1 MRDLVILA
9 SILGLVPFILRYAWI
24 GVLGWYWIGLM
35 NPHLY
40 SWRSA
45 SFPVAMV
52 IGGSTLLSL
61 LYTKDRRGLAFSMP
75 IAMLAVLL
83 AFFTMKTPFAW
94 EQPEAWWQWDKV
106 FKIYLMTFVS
116 TMLIFGEKR
125 IRWLVLTIIVSL
137 GFYGVK
143 GGLFTLAT
151 GGQYRVEAPEGS
163 FIGGNTQLGLALVM
177 LLPLYLAHSQV
188 TSSKWM
194 RWSCWSAFWLSM
206 VAIVFTYS
214 RGALIG
220 LSVIAVPMWFMS
232 KRKVLALIIAIPAI
246 AAGVSFAPDQLIDRA
261 GTIGTYDQDL
271 SALQRIQAW
280 SVARNIAIEN
290 PVLGAGFNLDYMPYS
305 LWSRYSDSEFQ
316 GPGFH
321 LVRAAH
327 SVYFQMLGEHGF
339 VGLGIY
345 LLLVLCTMITLNR
358 TRVLAKRRPESA
370 WAGRY
375 AAALMASTL
384 GFLSA
389 GAFLSLAYFDLFYIY
404 VALAAILWREVSEQA
419 RAASM
424 QAVRP
429 STRGSG
435 AAMLPAS
442 TAATRISE

>member
-9 SILGLVPFILRYAWI
+9 SIIGLVPFILRHAWI
-24 GVLGWYWIGLM
+24 GVLAWTWIGLM

-61 LYTKDRRGLAFSMP
+61 LYSKDKRGVAMSGP
-75 IAMLAVLL
+75 IVLMGVLL
-83 AFFTMKTPFAW
+83 LFFTIKTPFAW
-94 EQPEAWWQWDKV
+94 NQPEAWWQWDKV
-106 FKIYLMTFVS
+106 FKIYLMTFVT
-116 TMLIFGEKR
+116 TMLIYGEKR
-125 IRWLVLTIIVSL
+125 IHALVLTIIVSL

-151 GGQYRVEAPEGS
+151 GGSYRVEAPEGS

-177 LLPLYLAHSQV
+177 LLPLYLAFSQV
-188 TSSKWM
+188 TRYKWV
-194 RWSCWSAFWLSM
+194 RLGCWGAFWLSM

-220 LSVIAVPMWFMS
+220 LASVSIPLWLMT
-232 KRKVLALIIAIPAI
+232 KRRVLALIVAIPAI
-246 AAGVSFAPDQLIDRA
+246 AAGFSFAPDKLINRA
-261 GTIGTYDQDL
+261 GTIGTYEQDL
-271 SALQRIQAW
+271 SAMQRIQAW

-305 LWSRYSDSEFQ
+305 TWITYSDPEFY

-339 VGLGIY
+339 MGLGLYAIM
-345 LLLVLCTMITLNR
+345 VLCTYITLNR
-358 TRVLAKRRPESA
+358 TRVLARRDPQLF

-375 AAALMASTL
+375 AAALMASIL
-384 GFLSA
+384 GFLTA
-389 GAFLSLAYFDLFYIY
+389 GAFLSLAYFDLLYVY
-404 VALAAILWREVSEQA
+404 VALAAILRREVAERVERKVTPSDAHAKALPA
-419 RAASM
+419 RSA
-424 QAVRP
+424 RP
-429 STRGSG
+429 SNVLTK
-435 AAMLPAS
+435 
-442 TAATRISE
+442 